1 MIAVVGLGNPGH
13 EYANTKHNAGFWVV
27 DELARRWSIVFKP
40 GKGNFVFAE
49 KQVKNA
55 LLVKPTTGMNISGNA
70 VKQVA
75 RGWQLPMKDFIVV
88 YDDVDLPV
96 GTLRLRPRGG
106 DGCHRG
112 MESIIYRMGD
122 QNFPRLRVGI
132 ATSENTRPAEK
143 FVLRPFRKNDQKTA
157 EEAVI
162 RAADAIEMLLAR
174 GLDKTMNSVN
184 QNERSE
190 KKEQ

>member
-157 EEAVI
+157 EEVVI

>member
-27 DELARRWSIVFKP
+27 DELARRWNISFRPGRGNFVYAEKP
-40 GKGNFVFAE
+40 GKSVI
-49 KQVKNA
+49 
-55 LLVKPTTGMNISGNA
+55 LVKPTTGMNISGNA
-70 VKQVA
+70 VKQVVQ
-75 RGWQLPMKDFIVV
+75 GWQLQLQDILVV
-88 YDDVDLPV
+88 FDDVDLPV

-132 ATSENTRPAEK
+132 ATSENTRPAER
-143 FVLRPFRKNDQKTA
+143 FVLRPFKKQDQATA

-162 RAADAIEMLLAR
+162 RSADAVEMLLAR
-174 GLDKTMNSVN
+174 GLDITMNSVN
-184 QNERSE
+184 QIERSGKLE
-190 KKEQ
+190 